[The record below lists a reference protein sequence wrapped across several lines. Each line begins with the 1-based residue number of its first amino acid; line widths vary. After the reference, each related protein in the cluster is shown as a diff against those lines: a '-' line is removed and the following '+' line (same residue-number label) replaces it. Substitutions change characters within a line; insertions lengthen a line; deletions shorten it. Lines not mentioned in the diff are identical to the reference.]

1 MTPRRIAVALALIAT
16 FPGLQTADASCA
28 RMGNPKAQEVEL
40 LGCTAARAYFEA
52 NYDSL
57 HPGDPKPMG
66 SDSVDPR
73 DVFAKQLA
81 RFPGVV
87 IEVKV
92 LRLRE
97 YTDTPVY
104 SWQGA
109 WESLQTPEIDKL
121 YLRQPDLT
129 CNSFKKGAVVQLIW
143 SPQCCDTGYFGEIG
157 CHLELGMVRSLPE
170 ELALP

>member
-1 MTPRRIAVALALIAT
+1 MTPRHIAVALALIAIL
-16 FPGLQTADASCA
+16 PGLQTADASCA
-28 RMGNPKAQEVEL
+28 RVGNPKAQEVEL
-40 LGCTAARAYFEA
+40 LRCTAALAYFEA
-52 NYDSL
+52 NYESL
-57 HPGDPKPMG
+57 HPGDPKPVG
-66 SDSVDPR
+66 SYPQDPR

-104 SWQGA
+104 SWQGP
-109 WESLQTPEIDKL
+109 WENQQTPETRKL

-129 CNSFKKGAVVQLIW
+129 CDSFQQGAVVQLIW

-157 CHLELGMVRSLPE
+157 CHLDLGMVRSLPE